1 MNSTT
6 CHGQSPTT
14 QPVNDPELYTDED
27 LYPPD
32 QASDLGTS
40 YFYTEPAS

>member
-1 MNSTT
+1 MND
-6 CHGQSPTT
+6 T
-14 QPVNDPELYTDED
+14 QPVNDPDYDTDVD

-32 QASDLGTS
+32 QASELGAS

>member
-1 MNSTT
+1 MDQHTD
-6 CHGQSPTT
+6 H
-14 QPVNDPELYTDED
+14 VNDEPDQD

-32 QASDLGTS
+32 QASELGAS

>member
-1 MNSTT
+1 MATE
-6 CHGQSPTT
+6 TT
-14 QPVNDPELYTDED
+14 QPVNEEPDQD

-32 QASDLGTS
+32 QASDLGGS

>member
-1 MNSTT
+1 MD
-6 CHGQSPTT
+6 TT
-14 QPVNDPELYTDED
+14 QPVNDPAPYADED

-32 QASDLGTS
+32 QASDLGAS

>member
-1 MNSTT
+1 MDR
-6 CHGQSPTT
+6 T
-14 QPVNDPELYTDED
+14 QEVNDQDVDTED

-32 QASDLGTS
+32 QASELGAS